1 MMKIIDASN
10 IDRRLATA
18 AASAAIRDSY
28 RTFGEHYIDVLIK
41 WADVGALFGQS

>member
-1 MMKIIDASN
+1 MMKAVDASN

-28 RTFGEHYIDVLIK
+28 RTFGEYYTDVLLK
-41 WADVGALFGQS
+41 WVDLGALFG